1 MQSSPTGAVAASF
14 IVDTGPIVAFLDADD
29 QHHAWAKAH
38 FARLRPPLLTCE
50 AVLTEACFLTAR
62 GGGDESVV
70 IELVERSVLSIATFF
85 DAEAASIARLMRRY
99 KNVPMSL
106 TDACLVRLIELNSQT
121 TLFTLDSNFEIYRQ
135 KGRRLIP
142 LLAPATSH
150 R

>member
-1 MQSSPTGAVAASF
+1 MAASV

-50 AVLTEACFLTAR
+50 AVLTEACFLIAR
-62 GGGDESVV
+62 GGGDESAVT
-70 IELVERSVLSIATFF
+70 EMVERGVLSVARLF

-106 TDACLVRLIELNSQT
+106 ADACLVRLIELTSQA
-121 TLFTLDSNFEIYRQ
+121 TLFTLDSDFAIYRQ

-142 LLAPATSH
+142 LLAPE
-150 R
+150 